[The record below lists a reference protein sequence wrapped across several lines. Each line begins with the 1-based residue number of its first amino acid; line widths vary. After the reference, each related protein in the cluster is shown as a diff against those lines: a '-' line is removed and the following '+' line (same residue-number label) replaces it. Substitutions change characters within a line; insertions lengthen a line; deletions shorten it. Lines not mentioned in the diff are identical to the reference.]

1 MDLEEIKRGLRA
13 EIKKRENEQYF
24 TFQCNVR
31 QMCKDVLAKLEEQES
46 EIAELKR
53 IKDENEALRSKNE
66 GLLYALADAETNLAM
81 STRWRKCS
89 EELPQNGQNVWA
101 YNSKSKSVLR
111 LEYEKSDKGEG
122 FIVFPYMHD
131 FLQNITQ
138 WMPFEKPKAP
148 EEADK

>member
-1 MDLEEIKRGLRA
+1 MGIELTKEFVNSCRKVGVLRDFLCQA
-13 EIKKRENEQYF
+13 IDQVDE
-24 TFQCNVR
+24 
-31 QMCKDVLAKLEEQES
+31 KDK

-81 STRWRKCS
+81 STRWRKCF